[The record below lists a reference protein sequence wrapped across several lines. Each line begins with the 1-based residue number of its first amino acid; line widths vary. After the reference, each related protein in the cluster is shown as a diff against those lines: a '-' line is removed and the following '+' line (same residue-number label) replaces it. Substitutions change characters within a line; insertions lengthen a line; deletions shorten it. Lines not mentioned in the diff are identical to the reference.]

1 MFPICF
7 QQNIPGHF
15 YFFGPSNMLYVFNK
29 IFLAIFLAPQI
40 CYMFSTKYSWPFFGP
55 SNMLYVFNKIFLAIS
70 LPIRY
75 ALCLQQNIPSHF
87 IWPLKY
93 AICFQ
98 QNIPGH
104 FFGPSN
110 MLYVFNKKSLAM
122 FNAHQT
128 CSMFPTKY
136 SWQYSK
142 TTEYSLYFQPNIL
155 GYVLP
160 NLLNICFLIFSYFT
174 IHQWTPLSVAIPA
187 LYDTHLTLFFLT
199 FFVIKMPIKN
209 REQCL

>member
-1 MFPICF
+1 MFSTKYSWPFLC
-7 QQNIPGHF
+7 
-15 YFFGPSNMLYVFNK
+15 PSDMLYVCNK

-40 CYMFSTKYSWPFFGP
+40 CYMFSTKYSWP
-55 SNMLYVFNKIFLAIS
+55 
-70 LPIRY
+70 
-75 ALCLQQNIPSHF
+75 
-87 IWPLKY
+87 
-93 AICFQ
+93 
-98 QNIPGH
+98 

>member
-1 MFPICF
+1 MLQKLYEMKCFYHIFLSPHRSNMPFCLFFEIKDVSNMFPTKYSWPFLFFWPLKYAICF

-15 YFFGPSNMLYVFNK
+15 FGS
-29 IFLAIFLAPQI
+29 
-40 CYMFSTKYSWPFFGP
+40 

-104 FFGPSN
+104 F
-110 MLYVFNKKSLAM
+110 L
-122 FNAHQT
+122 AHQI
-128 CSMFPTKY
+128 CSMFSTKNHWPC
-136 SWQYSK
+136 SMPIRHA
-142 TTEYSLYFQPNIL
+142 LCFQQNIPGNIQRPLNIL
-155 GYVLP
+155 YTS
-160 NLLNICFLIFSYFT
+160 NRIS
-174 IHQWTPLSVAIPA
+174 WAM
-187 LYDTHLTLFFLT
+187 FFQ
-199 FFVIKMPIKN
+199 IY
-209 REQCL
+209 

>member
-1 MFPICF
+1 MFP
-7 QQNIPGHF
+7 
-15 YFFGPSNMLYVFNK
+15 
-29 IFLAIFLAPQI
+29 
-40 CYMFSTKYSWPFFGP
+40 TKYSWPFLF
-55 SNMLYVFNKIFLAIS
+55 F
-70 LPIRY
+70 
-75 ALCLQQNIPSHF
+75 
-87 IWPLKY
+87 WPLKY

-104 FFGPSN
+104 FFWLLKYAICFQQNIPGHFLAHQICSMFSTKYFWPFLCPSDMLYVCNKIFLAIFFGPSN

-160 NLLNICFLIFSYFT
+160 NLLNICFFDI
-174 IHQWTPLSVAIPA
+174 
-187 LYDTHLTLFFLT
+187 
-199 FFVIKMPIKN
+199 
-209 REQCL
+209 